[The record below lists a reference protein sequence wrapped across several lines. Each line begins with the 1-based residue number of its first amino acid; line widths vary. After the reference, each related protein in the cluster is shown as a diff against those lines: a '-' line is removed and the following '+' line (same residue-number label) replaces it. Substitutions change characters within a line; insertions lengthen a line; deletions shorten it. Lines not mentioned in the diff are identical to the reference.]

1 MVTIVLNITSLCF
14 WLVVMG
20 SIFRPTISPRHLVRC
35 SFGFLADGQG
45 WKTLGIRGTIDGRN
59 PANQLRLVVYPTIY
73 RVFLHPR
80 WWSPDFWTINS
91 MVSSCLSSSECW
103 ISTENIPWKTGAGN
117 ITEMFFQL
125 FKESA
130 NFARMDPFINVLSLF
145 QPVFSAF

>member
-1 MVTIVLNITSLCF
+1 MRQPASGHVSSDPRDPNYLLYIGDEKLPSYIGIIVISHEIRIRMNRFFCSTMKCHVMVTIVLNITSLCF

-80 WWSPDFWTINS
+80 W
-91 MVSSCLSSSECW
+91 
-103 ISTENIPWKTGAGN
+103 
-117 ITEMFFQL
+117 
-125 FKESA
+125 
-130 NFARMDPFINVLSLF
+130 
-145 QPVFSAF
+145 